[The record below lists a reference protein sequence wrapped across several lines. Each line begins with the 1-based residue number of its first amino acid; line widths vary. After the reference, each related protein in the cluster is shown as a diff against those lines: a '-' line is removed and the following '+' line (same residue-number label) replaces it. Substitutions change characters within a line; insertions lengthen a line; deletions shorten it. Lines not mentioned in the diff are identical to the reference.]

1 LLSPTHRHSKPRIIA
16 SFPLLLAAAFL
27 AASLLTGATRPRQQV
42 EPAVPSSPAGQT
54 SASSATSATG
64 AVRYLRPLPKR
75 AVQTPAPGKTSVKTD
90 TKGKATPPTVTA
102 PAFEPP
108 KSDPWTQATAE
119 PQWSVVYRN
128 PHPAAKAFVVGA
140 WNRLASGQL
149 NKADFVPVN
158 PPDMAAALGFAT
170 VDGPDTGGWFL
181 TTGRRIVVKS
191 TEGDPENKL
200 YAYESVARLGWAIG
214 VDQRTDASARIFWQS
229 GTRAAQPVEAILA
242 RAVAEAPTAGAWL
255 VAAEA
260 EFSVVRGQALL
271 RSPMP
276 GRGLSASADKKD
288 PKRSYALPTEETNR
302 PAFLVALV
310 VDPKSRVGGALAE
323 RFLPPDTLTLPGTNL
338 RVVAMFG
345 TLRQPAPT
353 PDLTAP
359 LADLWLKVEYQ
370 NKQRFPKVLNV
381 QRLLDGSQIRRAYL
395 SVWAL
400 NALEPCHL
408 YQVPDLVDM
417 AEFAPQIERDQKWA
431 TQNPLFPEPIY
442 EKPRL
447 VLRREVAE
455 KILKVEKRLNQQ
467 GLQLKLYDAYRP
479 FSITQ
484 KLYRRYAE
492 ELLEKNGSVPE
503 HLLYLASPEVGS
515 RHNRAAAVDC
525 TVTDRQGRELNM
537 PSPYLTFNETSHR
550 TWTGMT
556 PEARSNMEL
565 LTRVMAAENFTTIN
579 EEWWHYDAPGY
590 KSYSL
595 LDEPLW
601 PDPQGTAAQPENWN
615 FPAEGESAATSH
627 TALTPNPNLRLALPS
642 DDLRPPQTLE
652 SGNTDRNDSK
662 SGNASEKDTSKKD
675 AAGKRKSFDLAFLIK
690 LAAVGFV
697 LLFAFLLTIASLF
710 KRR

>member
-1 LLSPTHRHSKPRIIA
+1 LQSPTCHHSKPRIIA
-16 SFPLLLAAAFL
+16 SFSLLLAAAFL

-42 EPAVPSSPAGQT
+42 EPAVPNSPTGQT

-64 AVRYLRPLPKR
+64 AVRYLPRIRPT
-75 AVQTPAPGKTSVKTD
+75 QTPTAGKTSAKTAPKGKTSV
-90 TKGKATPPTVTA
+90 PTTEA
-102 PAFEPP
+102 PALEPSKP
-108 KSDPWTQATAE
+108 DPWTQITAE

-128 PHPAAKAFVVGA
+128 PRPATAFVVGA
-140 WNRLASGQL
+140 WERFASGQL
-149 NKADFVPVN
+149 NRADCVPVN

-181 TTGRRIVVKS
+181 TTGRRLVVKS
-191 TEGDPENKL
+191 TDGQQENKL
-200 YAYESVARLGWAIG
+200 YAYESVGRLGWAIG
-214 VDQRTDASARIFWQS
+214 VDQRTDASARVFWQS
-229 GTRAAQPVEAILA
+229 GMRAAQPVEAILA
-242 RAVAEAPTAGAWL
+242 RALAEAPAAGAWL
-255 VAAEA
+255 VAAEV
-260 EFSVVRGQALL
+260 EFSVVRGQTLL
-271 RSPMP
+271 RSPRP
-276 GRGLSASADKKD
+276 GRELNASTDKKD

-310 VDPKSRVGGALAE
+310 VDPKSRVGGALAA
-323 RFLPPDTLTLPGTNL
+323 RFLPPDTQTLSGTDL
-338 RVVAMFG
+338 RLLAMFG

-395 SVWAL
+395 NVWAL
-400 NALEPCHL
+400 SGLAPCQL

-550 TWTGMT
+550 TWAGMT
-556 PEARSNMEL
+556 PEVRSNMEL
-565 LTRVMAAENFTTIN
+565 LTRVMAAEGFTTIN

-590 KSYSL
+590 KSYSI

-601 PDPQGTAAQPENWN
+601 PDPQTAAQPENWN
-615 FPAEGESAATSH
+615 FPAEGGTAATSH
-627 TALTPNPNLRLALPS
+627 TALTPNPKLRLALPS
-642 DDLRPPQTLE
+642 DDLRPPQTME
-652 SGNTDRNDSK
+652 TENTDREDSK
-662 SGNASEKDTSKKD
+662 ASSTAGKESPKKD
-675 AAGKRKSFDLAFLIK
+675 ASDKPKSIDLAFLLK
-690 LAAVGFV
+690 LGAVGFV
-697 LLFAFLLTIASLF
+697 LFIALVLTVASLF
-710 KRR
+710 KRQ